1 MDIVRAEDY
10 HVPVLL
16 QECLEGMRLS
26 ASGVYVD
33 VTFGGGG
40 HSRAILSYLTDGGHL
55 YSFDQDPDAT
65 LRAEE
70 QEQFTFIA
78 SNFRHLSRF
87 MDYYDQIGKVDAVLA
102 DLGVSS
108 HHFDDL
114 ERGFSFRAETPLLD
128 MRMNNREGRSARDL
142 LNEYEE
148 EQLADIL
155 YRYGELRQSRRLA
168 QLIVK
173 ARSTKTFATVGDLI
187 SAVRPAVRPDQE
199 KKQLSCIFQALRIEV
214 NEELIALEELLE
226 GVKTV
231 LRPGGRLVVMTYH
244 SLEDRI
250 VKNFLKGSDDTSSRE
265 AQIYGSERSPWR
277 MITRKPITP
286 SAEELARNP
295 RSRSAKLR
303 IAELI

>member
-16 QECLEGMRLS
+16 QECLEGMHLS

-40 HSRAILSYLTDGGHL
+40 HSRAILSHLTDGGHL
-55 YSFDQDPDAT
+55 YSFDQDPDAA

-128 MRMNNREGRSARDL
+128 MRMTCSMSMRRS
-142 LNEYEE
+142 N
-148 EQLADIL
+148 
-155 YRYGELRQSRRLA
+155 S
-168 QLIVK
+168 LIYSI
-173 ARSTKTFATVGDLI
+173 AMESYDRVG
-187 SAVRPAVRPDQE
+187 V
-199 KKQLSCIFQALRIEV
+199 
-214 NEELIALEELLE
+214 
-226 GVKTV
+226 
-231 LRPGGRLVVMTYH
+231 
-244 SLEDRI
+244 
-250 VKNFLKGSDDTSSRE
+250 
-265 AQIYGSERSPWR
+265 
-277 MITRKPITP
+277 
-286 SAEELARNP
+286 
-295 RSRSAKLR
+295 
-303 IAELI
+303 